1 MKSIKTKKYKKFK
14 LFSKDIN
21 QINKT
26 PIKKSININ
35 ISNNKINKI
44 KNKDNVLVIN
54 NRGFNLIIL
63 FLILSV
69 FQFNCRKF
77 FLYKDSVI
85 SLKVS
90 KNGEQKIFN
99 SGTRPDE
106 IWIDNSKIT
115 NTTSNIY
122 NLNTTNIV
130 QLKWINEISD
140 CKGLFKDCIS
150 IVEINITQFNAS
162 KCSIIHN
169 MFKNCQSLKSID
181 LSGFISPV
189 IPNDMANMFLNC
201 KSLTSLNLSSFD
213 TSKTSNFGHLFTN
226 CESLKWLDISN
237 FKTENVKF
245 MDNLFNGCKS
255 LTSLNLS
262 NFITSKVTNMEYM
275 FNGCESLEIIDFPNL
290 DISRVANDGNLI
302 NIFFNCNNLEY
313 INIKNLI
320 SPENKIKNG
329 FFDGTQN
336 NLIICIDNDKEHLIN
351 KAIISNCT
359 IINCLEVFTNHSYK
373 INTENGCF
381 VEDCLLTN
389 YKYEYNYMCYQKC
402 INRTYNNNYTCENCH
417 SDCEECYGKYT
428 DNNTNCISCISKEKY
443 LNYGNCINNCSR
455 GFYINK
461 TNNQRTCKCKI
472 EQCLTCS
479 MESLN
484 RSLCTLCD
492 EESGFYPIYDLNNE
506 YYPYLNCSTLLEG
519 YYFDYENLTFKL
531 CYLTCKS
538 CNISGNETE
547 HNCIECKNGYN
558 YEQNFELYKNCYHNC
573 SYYYYF
579 DENNNK
585 SICTHNYECPNNYDK
600 LIENK
605 RECVFKCSK
614 DQIYKYE
621 FQKKCFSE
629 CPENSMERENKKEL
643 ELFSL
648 DENYF
653 CKPICNKTFP
663 YEIIHTQICV
673 TKCNIESI
681 VNHSCIV
688 NYQEKQETN
697 NFDIFDNL
705 INDIEELLT
714 SEDYNTSEI
723 ENGNNEVIKYEH
735 MTVTL
740 TTTKN
745 EKNDE
750 NNINVT
756 TINLG
761 DCEKILKEIYN
772 ISNNKALFMKK
783 IEVHQEGMMIPK
795 IEYDVYYKLNSTKLI
810 KLNLSYCSNAKIDIS
825 IPVKINEKDIDK
837 YNSSSGYYNDICYVT
852 TSDSGTDIILKDR
865 KNEFID
871 NNKTLCQENCYLS
884 EYNNNKVK
892 CSCDVKES
900 SSMFR
905 NIKIDKAK
913 LYENFIDIKNIANI
927 NILICFKVLF
937 SKNGLIKNYGTYSLM
952 IIIVIH
958 FIIIIIFYL
967 AKIYKKIQEKINEI
981 TLIIDRLKFLN
992 ILKKEE
998 KSQEKLM
1005 INNCGKTL
1013 AKQRIKNKI
1022 KLKIKFKLFKKNK
1035 ANLITNAKD
1044 NSQIKKATKNFKKQ
1058 FKDILESNILF
1069 KETITFSK
1077 KSIDFKIEK
1086 ALKQVKTTMNYND
1099 EELNDLE
1106 YGSALKIDKRKYCA
1120 YYYSLLKTKH
1130 PIFFTFFNDNDYN
1143 LKIVKIDL
1151 FLFNFSLFYIINA
1164 LFFNDDTMHEIYKN
1178 EGDFDIIGQLPQI
1191 LYSSFISMLFGF
1203 ILEMLALTEGE
1214 ILEIKKLRLKKHF
1227 DKKVQD
1233 LNKKI
1238 KIKLLLYFIL
1248 STIFL
1253 LFFWY
1258 YISMFCAIYLNTQ
1271 IHLIKDTL
1279 LSYASSFIEPF
1290 GIYLIPGLF
1299 RIPAL
1304 SNRKK
1309 KNRYI
1314 LYKISKIL
1322 QMILI

>member
-1 MKSIKTKKYKKFK
+1 
-14 LFSKDIN
+14 
-21 QINKT
+21 
-26 PIKKSININ
+26 
-35 ISNNKINKI
+35 
-44 KNKDNVLVIN
+44 
-54 NRGFNLIIL
+54 
-63 FLILSV
+63 
-69 FQFNCRKF
+69 
-77 FLYKDSVI
+77 
-85 SLKVS
+85 
-90 KNGEQKIFN
+90 
-99 SGTRPDE
+99 
-106 IWIDNSKIT
+106 
-115 NTTSNIY
+115 
-122 NLNTTNIV
+122 
-130 QLKWINEISD
+130 
-140 CKGLFKDCIS
+140 
-150 IVEINITQFNAS
+150 
-162 KCSIIHN
+162 
-169 MFKNCQSLKSID
+169 
-181 LSGFISPV
+181 
-189 IPNDMANMFLNC
+189 
-201 KSLTSLNLSSFD
+201 
-213 TSKTSNFGHLFTN
+213 
-226 CESLKWLDISN
+226 
-237 FKTENVKF
+237 
-245 MDNLFNGCKS
+245 
-255 LTSLNLS
+255 
-262 NFITSKVTNMEYM
+262 
-275 FNGCESLEIIDFPNL
+275 
-290 DISRVANDGNLI
+290 
-302 NIFFNCNNLEY
+302 
-313 INIKNLI
+313 
-320 SPENKIKNG
+320 
-329 FFDGTQN
+329 
-336 NLIICIDNDKEHLIN
+336 
-351 KAIISNCT
+351 
-359 IINCLEVFTNHSYK
+359 
-373 INTENGCF
+373 
-381 VEDCLLTN
+381 
-389 YKYEYNYMCYQKC
+389 
-402 INRTYNNNYTCENCH
+402 
-417 SDCEECYGKYT
+417 
-428 DNNTNCISCISKEKY
+428 
-443 LNYGNCINNCSR
+443 
-455 GFYINK
+455 
-461 TNNQRTCKCKI
+461 
-472 EQCLTCS
+472 
-479 MESLN
+479 
-484 RSLCTLCD
+484 
-492 EESGFYPIYDLNNE
+492 
-506 YYPYLNCSTLLEG
+506 
-519 YYFDYENLTFKL
+519 
-531 CYLTCKS
+531 
-538 CNISGNETE
+538 
-547 HNCIECKNGYN
+547 
-558 YEQNFELYKNCYHNC
+558 
-573 SYYYYF
+573 
-579 DENNNK
+579 
-585 SICTHNYECPNNYDK
+585 
-600 LIENK
+600 
-605 RECVFKCSK
+605 
-614 DQIYKYE
+614 
-621 FQKKCFSE
+621 
-629 CPENSMERENKKEL
+629 
-643 ELFSL
+643 
-648 DENYF
+648 
-653 CKPICNKTFP
+653 
-663 YEIIHTQICV
+663 
-673 TKCNIESI
+673 
-681 VNHSCIV
+681 
-688 NYQEKQETN
+688 
-697 NFDIFDNL
+697 
-705 INDIEELLT
+705 
-714 SEDYNTSEI
+714 
-723 ENGNNEVIKYEH
+723 

-750 NNINVT
+750 NNINAT

-825 IPVKINEKDIDK
+825 IPVKINKKDIDK

-952 IIIVIH
+952 IIIAIH

-981 TLIIDRLKFLN
+981 TLVVGRLKFLN

-998 KSQEKLM
+998 KSQEKLK
-1005 INNCGKTL
+1005 INNCGKTH

-1022 KLKIKFKLFKKNK
+1022 KLKIKFKRFKKNK

-1044 NSQIKKATKNFKKQ
+1044 NSQIKKATKNFKKK
-1058 FKDILESNILF
+1058 FKDILESNIQF
-1069 KETITFSK
+1069 KETITLSK

-1086 ALKQVKTTMNYND
+1086 ALKQVKATMNYND

-1214 ILEIKKLRLKKHF
+1214 ILELKKLRLKKLF
-1227 DKKVQD
+1227 DKKAQY

-1314 LYKISKIL
+1314 LYKFSKIL
-1322 QMILI
+1322 QMILIL